1 MAPLC
6 TALGSH
12 RRRGAGYSSEPWPS
26 AESLALT
33 LALSPAQNPTPG
45 YAFQAPAVRVA
56 ASVGYAARG
65 TACDAGLRL
74 RAAPL
79 RRAFR

>member
-12 RRRGAGYSSEPWPS
+12 RRRGAGYSSEPTLSRTASPD
-26 AESLALT
+26 
-33 LALSPAQNPTPG
+33 LALSPAPNPTA
-45 YAFQAPAVRVA
+45 AFQAPAVRVA